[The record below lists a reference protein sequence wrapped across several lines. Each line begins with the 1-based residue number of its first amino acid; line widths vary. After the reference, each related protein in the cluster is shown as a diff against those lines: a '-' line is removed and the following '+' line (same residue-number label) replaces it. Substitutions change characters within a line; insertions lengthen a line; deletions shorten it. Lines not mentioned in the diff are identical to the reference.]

1 MTPQQRLA
9 MLGYVAGGL
18 GVLDF
23 IWGFLD
29 WTSVGNGIGGSAGV
43 AGFATAGTGAIVATL
58 LAGLLALAEGLEKKS
73 PSMLPT
79 AAALAGLLVTFGI
92 MVSTPDGYDVEV
104 GLILALITAIA
115 QTGVLIFAWL
125 TASGRLAQR
134 PAQHGIGNH
143 SGTGTQPGHGPPPGY
158 GPPPG
163 GYGGPPPGYGSPPP
177 Q

>member
-9 MLGYVAGGL
+9 VLGYVAGGL

-29 WTSVGNGIGGSAGV
+29 WTSVGNGLGGSAGI

-58 LAGLLALAEGLEKKS
+58 LAGLLALAEGLEKKT
-73 PSMLPT
+73 PSMLP
-79 AAALAGLLVTFGI
+79 AAAAVAGLLVTFGI
-92 MVSTPDGYDVEV
+92 MVSTPDGYDVAV

-115 QTGVLIFAWL
+115 QTGVLIFACL

-134 PAQHGIGNH
+134 PGQH
-143 SGTGTQPGHGPPPGY
+143 SPGTPPGSGPPPGY

-163 GYGGPPPGYGSPPP
+163 GYGGPPPGYGPPP